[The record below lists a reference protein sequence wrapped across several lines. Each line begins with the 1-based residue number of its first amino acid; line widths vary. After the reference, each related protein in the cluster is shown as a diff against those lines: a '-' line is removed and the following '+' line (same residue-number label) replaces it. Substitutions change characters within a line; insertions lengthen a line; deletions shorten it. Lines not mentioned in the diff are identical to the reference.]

1 MSTITF
7 RIYYCGL
14 SEENFSDNIM
24 IYKPLGCTER
34 QFPLDDI
41 RTQTVS
47 DIINLFTRELEK
59 SNAAL
64 GEWETEMLRYENI
77 YIQTADAL
85 IGLQKDKQIS
95 EIQDYFGFDDVC
107 LAFFVVGGASI
118 ECRGYQFIVHPNE
131 EIHRNTPHVHVRKAG
146 NETRYYLETLS
157 RFPKDKFSKEFQHD
171 EKKIILPFLK
181 EHQVEL
187 YTFWDM
193 YMNGYVPPSVDQYGK
208 QYYKE
213 S

>member
-1 MSTITF
+1 M
-7 RIYYCGL
+7 
-14 SEENFSDNIM
+14 
-24 IYKPLGCTER
+24 
-34 QFPLDDI
+34 
-41 RTQTVS
+41 
-47 DIINLFTRELEK
+47 
-59 SNAAL
+59 
-64 GEWETEMLRYENI
+64 
-77 YIQTADAL
+77 

-118 ECRGYQFIVHPNE
+118 ECHGYQFIVHPNE
-131 EIHRNTPHVHVRKAG
+131 EIHRNTPHVHVRKGG

-157 RFPKDKFSKEFQHD
+157 RFPKDKFSKGFQHD

-193 YMNGYVPPSVDQYGK
+193 YMNSYVPPSVDQYGK